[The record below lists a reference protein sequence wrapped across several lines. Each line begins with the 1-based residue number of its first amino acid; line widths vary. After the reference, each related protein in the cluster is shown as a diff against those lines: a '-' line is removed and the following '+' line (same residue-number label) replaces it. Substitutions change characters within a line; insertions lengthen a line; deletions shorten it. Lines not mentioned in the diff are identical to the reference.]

1 MKTMNTTEF
10 ASVLERAA
18 KIKGAPGVTA
28 QKKLILENYMIV
40 DEAGMAVD
48 PETLDVVVKEAAP
61 AIESP
66 AMEDAIS
73 ENAVAKSVRKTL
85 SDAIV
90 DRKWS
95 VAANIDSK
103 SSTPWETAR
112 VYGSLKNLKSR
123 EVAWKFGTWCAAAL
137 GHAKSREMCKNH
149 GLELIRTKGATEG
162 TNSAGGYLVP
172 DQFESEII
180 TLREQYG
187 VFRRN
192 ATIKPM
198 TSDILRI
205 PRRNSTVVAYFV
217 GEAQAIT
224 ESQQVFDQVQL
235 TAKKLGVVT
244 TVSSEL
250 NEDALIN
257 MGDALAGEIAWAFSF
272 KEDDCGFNGDG
283 TSTYGGIV
291 GLLNSLTDTTTQIA
305 NGSATNYAGVTVAE
319 ISAGFKLLPAWAG
332 QRNNIKIFCPKGAY
346 HGVFERLMAVGSGNS
361 MTDLANG
368 FQTPKWMGYPVE
380 FSQAISATESADATF
395 AYIGDLRQA
404 VYMGDRRQNA
414 IAFSD
419 SALNAFEQDEIAV
432 RGTER
437 FDIVC
442 ANVGSSSATGAIV
455 RMRL

>member
-149 GLELIRTKGATEG
+149 GLELIRTRARPKARTAPVDISSQISSRARSSRFASS
-162 TNSAGGYLVP
+162 TACSAAM
-172 DQFESEII
+172 
-180 TLREQYG
+180 
-187 VFRRN
+187 RR
-192 ATIKPM
+192 
-198 TSDILRI
+198 
-205 PRRNSTVVAYFV
+205 
-217 GEAQAIT
+217 
-224 ESQQVFDQVQL
+224 
-235 TAKKLGVVT
+235 
-244 TVSSEL
+244 SS
-250 NEDALIN
+250 
-257 MGDALAGEIAWAFSF
+257 
-272 KEDDCGFNGDG
+272 
-283 TSTYGGIV
+283 
-291 GLLNSLTDTTTQIA
+291 
-305 NGSATNYAGVTVAE
+305 
-319 ISAGFKLLPAWAG
+319 
-332 QRNNIKIFCPKGAY
+332 R
-346 HGVFERLMAVGSGNS
+346 
-361 MTDLANG
+361 
-368 FQTPKWMGYPVE
+368 
-380 FSQAISATESADATF
+380 
-395 AYIGDLRQA
+395 
-404 VYMGDRRQNA
+404 
-414 IAFSD
+414 
-419 SALNAFEQDEIAV
+419 
-432 RGTER
+432 
-437 FDIVC
+437 
-442 ANVGSSSATGAIV
+442 
-455 RMRL
+455 